1 MNTSEK
7 MYIVIHFWF
16 DAIVNS
22 HSYAVPYITTHTLS
36 TPPQATSAPP
46 QATSTPPQA
55 HRHIAQTLQYLLQ
68 TCGVEVEVRDEL
80 DDTVFRGVSTVI
92 ACRPSSA
99 H

>member
-22 HSYAVPYITTHTLS
+22 HSYAVPYITLS
-36 TPPQATSAPP
+36 TPP

-55 HRHIAQTLQYLLQ
+55 HRQIAQTLQYLLQ

-80 DDTVFRGVSTVI
+80 DDTVFRRVSTVI